1 MVADY
6 EKRLAYAR
14 ENTGLPK
21 FPDFKRIQE
30 FVMDINRSVL

>member
-14 ENTGLPK
+14 VNTGLPK